1 MKKKITSRPDLY
13 FQTIAYTST
22 MGHISKTVYNPVA
35 IKAKAKAE
43 LTSPTAVKAA
53 DFVSR
58 MEAVK
63 QSETI
68 KKVST

>member
-1 MKKKITSRPDLY
+1 
-13 FQTIAYTST
+13 
-22 MGHISKTVYNPVA
+22 MGNISKTVYNPAA
-35 IKAKAKAE
+35 IRAKAAKTE

-63 QSETI
+63 QHEAI
-68 KKVST
+68 KKVCTQLALKPWFFKRNI